1 MRPPKGIPHKRK
13 VPFIVLKI
21 IICYYVLVCLEV
33 FKLRHNNS
41 VRRPSLANS
50 KITTDKTA
58 SLSIGDSLRKAK
70 TNLIFSR
77 LLMGIL
83 LVLFATV
90 IFAAVYMGYAKPIWD
105 YLLRV
110 VS

>member
-1 MRPPKGIPHKRK
+1 M
-13 VPFIVLKI
+13 
-21 IICYYVLVCLEV
+21 VCLEV
-33 FKLRHNNS
+33 NKLRHNNS

-50 KITTDKTA
+50 KITTDRTS

-77 LLMGIL
+77 LLTGIL
-83 LVLFATV
+83 LMLALTV
-90 IFAAVYMGYAKPIWD
+90 IFVAVYLGYANPIWD

>member
-1 MRPPKGIPHKRK
+1 M
-13 VPFIVLKI
+13 
-21 IICYYVLVCLEV
+21 
-33 FKLRHNNS
+33 RHNNS

-50 KITTDKTA
+50 KINTDKTA

-77 LLMGIL
+77 LLLGIL
-83 LVLFATV
+83 VILAVTV
-90 IFAAVYMGYAKPIWD
+90 VFVAVYMGYAAPIWE
-105 YLLRV
+105 YLTEV

>member
-1 MRPPKGIPHKRK
+1 M
-13 VPFIVLKI
+13 
-21 IICYYVLVCLEV
+21 VCLEV
-33 FKLRHNNS
+33 NKLRHNNS

-50 KITTDKTA
+50 KITTDKTS

-77 LLMGIL
+77 LLTGIL
-83 LVLFATV
+83 LMLAVTV
-90 IFAAVYMGYAKPIWD
+90 IFVAVYLGYARPIWD

>member
-1 MRPPKGIPHKRK
+1 MR
-13 VPFIVLKI
+13 
-21 IICYYVLVCLEV
+21 YYVWVCLEV
-33 FKLRHNNS
+33 FELKHDNS

-77 LLMGIL
+77 LLLGIL
-83 LVLFATV
+83 VILVITV
-90 IFAAVYMGYAKPIWD
+90 AFIAVYMGYATPIWE
-105 YLLRV
+105 YLTKMV
-110 VS
+110 W

>member
-1 MRPPKGIPHKRK
+1 MKHD
-13 VPFIVLKI
+13 
-21 IICYYVLVCLEV
+21 
-33 FKLRHNNS
+33 NS

-77 LLMGIL
+77 LLIGIL
-83 LVLFATV
+83 LILAATV
-90 IFAAVYMGYAKPIWD
+90 IFIMIYMGYATPIWD
-105 YLLRV
+105 YLTQV
-110 VS
+110 VY

>member
-1 MRPPKGIPHKRK
+1 MEVRT
-13 VPFIVLKI
+13 LK
-21 IICYYVLVCLEV
+21 
-33 FKLRHNNS
+33 HDNS

-77 LLMGIL
+77 LLLGIL
-83 LVLFATV
+83 VVLAVTAFFV
-90 IFAAVYMGYAKPIWD
+90 AVYMGYAQPLWD
-105 YLLRV
+105 YIMRV

>member
-1 MRPPKGIPHKRK
+1 MRHD
-13 VPFIVLKI
+13 
-21 IICYYVLVCLEV
+21 
-33 FKLRHNNS
+33 NS

-50 KITTDKTA
+50 KINTDKTA

-77 LLMGIL
+77 LLLGIL
-83 LVLFATV
+83 VILAVTV
-90 IFAAVYMGYAKPIWD
+90 VFVAVYMGYAAPIWE
-105 YLLRV
+105 YLTEV

>member
-1 MRPPKGIPHKRK
+1 M
-13 VPFIVLKI
+13 
-21 IICYYVLVCLEV
+21 EV
-33 FKLRHNNS
+33 TDLRHDNS

-50 KITTDKTA
+50 KINTDKTA

-77 LLMGIL
+77 LLLGIL
-83 LVLFATV
+83 VILAVTV
-90 IFAAVYMGYAKPIWD
+90 VFVAVYMGYAAPIWE
-105 YLLRV
+105 YLTEV

>member
-1 MRPPKGIPHKRK
+1 MRHD
-13 VPFIVLKI
+13 
-21 IICYYVLVCLEV
+21 
-33 FKLRHNNS
+33 NS

-77 LLMGIL
+77 LLLGIL
-83 LVLFATV
+83 AMV
-90 IFAAVYMGYAKPIWD
+90 ILTAFFIAVYMGYTKPLWD
-105 YLLRV
+105 YIMRV

>member
-1 MRPPKGIPHKRK
+1 MRHD
-13 VPFIVLKI
+13 
-21 IICYYVLVCLEV
+21 
-33 FKLRHNNS
+33 NS

-50 KITTDKTA
+50 KINTAKSA

-77 LLMGIL
+77 LLVGIL
-83 LVLFATV
+83 LIMAVTV
-90 IFAAVYMGYAKPIWD
+90 IFIAIYMGYAAPIWD
-105 YLLRV
+105 YLTRV

>member
-1 MRPPKGIPHKRK
+1 
-13 VPFIVLKI
+13 
-21 IICYYVLVCLEV
+21 LVCLEV
-33 FKLRHNNS
+33 NKLRHNNS

-50 KITTDKTA
+50 KITTDRTA

-77 LLMGIL
+77 LLVGIL
-83 LVLFATV
+83 LMLAATV

>member
-1 MRPPKGIPHKRK
+1 MRPLKGIQHKQK

-21 IICYYVLVCLEV
+21 IICYYVWVCLEV

-77 LLMGIL
+77 LLLGIL
-83 LVLFATV
+83 LVMAVTV
-90 IFAAVYMGYAKPIWD
+90 IFAAVYMGYSKPIWD